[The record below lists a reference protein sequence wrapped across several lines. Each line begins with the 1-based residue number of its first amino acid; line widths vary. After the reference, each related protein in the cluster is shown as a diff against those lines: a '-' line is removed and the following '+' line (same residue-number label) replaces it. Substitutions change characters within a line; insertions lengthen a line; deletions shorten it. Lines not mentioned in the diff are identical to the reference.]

1 MIQYDNLMIP
11 IPANLNLKDG
21 KFVLSKNTKIHS
33 TKSVANLKHY
43 FISYFSENFGVT
55 LESSKEY
62 LIENSINFKLD
73 DTLIKLGPEG
83 YELTIT
89 DEHIDVRSSG
99 EAGIFYGIQ
108 TIKQLLPQ
116 DLDKSALNQEYNGAI
131 PCLIIEDFPRFNWRG
146 FMFDVG
152 RHFHSIDT
160 IKRILDLIS
169 LLKMNVF
176 HWHLT
181 EDQGWRIEIKKYPQ
195 LTEIGSKRKDSKVG
209 GWTSKKYRGKPHEG
223 FYSQEQIK
231 EIVQYAKERFIT
243 IVPEI
248 EMPGHSSAAIAS
260 YPKVS
265 CKNENID
272 VPIKFGIFSDVFCPG
287 KEITFEFLINIL
299 DEVLDLFPSEII
311 HIGGDEVPKKNWK
324 SCSDCKERMEKEGLK
339 KLKELHSYFTK
350 RISDYL
356 KSNGRRTIGWNEIL
370 DEKTDA
376 SVIGQFWAPT
386 GKKQVLKHIRKGG
399 EIIVS
404 NFFRYYLDYN
414 YFVTPLRKTYNF
426 DPIPKGLK
434 KEYYNQIMGVEAPIW
449 TEWVP
454 NTDRLDWQ
462 VFPRLAAVAETAWAL
477 EQNKNYRSFVN
488 RLGKFNQ
495 ILDSMDVKYATLDK
509 VNPKGVK
516 RFINLRRAL
525 KWPDV

>member
-11 IPANLNLKDG
+11 IPANLKLKDG

-43 FISYFSENFGVT
+43 FISYLSKDFGVT

-62 LIENSINFKLD
+62 LVENSINFKLD

-83 YELTIT
+83 YELIIT
-89 DEHIDVRSSG
+89 DDHIDVRSSG

-108 TIKQLLPQ
+108 TIKQLLPR
-116 DLDKSALNQEYNGAI
+116 DGGKSALNQEYNGAI

-152 RHFHSIDT
+152 RHFHSLDT
-160 IKRILDLIS
+160 IKRVLNLIS

-223 FYSQEQIK
+223 FYSQEQVK

-260 YPKVS
+260 YPEVS
-265 CKNENID
+265 CKNKNID

-299 DEVLDLFPSEII
+299 DEILDLFPSEII

-324 SCSDCKERMEKEGLK
+324 SCIDCKRRMEEEGLEK
-339 KLKELHSYFTK
+339 HKELHSYFTE

-356 KSNGRRTIGWNEIL
+356 KSRGRRTIGWNEIL
-370 DEKTDA
+370 DEKTDVD
-376 SVIGQFWAPT
+376 VIGQFWAPT

-399 EIIVS
+399 EIVVS
-404 NFFRYYLDYN
+404 NFFHYYLDYN

-434 KEYYNQIMGVEAPIW
+434 KEHYDQIMGVEAPIW

-454 NTDRLDWQ
+454 NTDRLYWQ
-462 VFPRLAAVAETAWAL
+462 VFPRLAAVAETAWTL
-477 EQNKNYRSFVN
+477 DQNKSYRSFVN

-495 ILDSMDVKYATLDK
+495 ILDSMDVKYASLDE
-509 VNPKGVK
+509 VNPKSVK

-525 KWPDV
+525 KWPEV

>member
-11 IPANLNLKDG
+11 IPANLNFKDG
-21 KFVLSKNTKIHS
+21 KFVFSKNTKIHS
-33 TKSVANLKHY
+33 TESIANLKHY

-55 LESSKEY
+55 LESSKEH
-62 LIENSINFKLD
+62 LIENSINFELD
-73 DTLIKLGPEG
+73 ETLIKLGSEG
-83 YELTIT
+83 YELIIT

-116 DLDKSALNQEYNGAI
+116 DGDKSTLNQEYEGVI
-131 PCLIIEDFPRFNWRG
+131 PCLNIEDFPRFNWRG

-152 RHFHSIDT
+152 RHFHSLNE
-160 IKRILDLIS
+160 IKRVLDLIS

-181 EDQGWRIEIKKYPQ
+181 EDQGWRIEIKKYPK
-195 LTEIGSKRKDSKVG
+195 LTEIGSIRKDSKIG
-209 GWTSKKYRGKPHEG
+209 GWTSKKYRGQPHEG
-223 FYSQEQIK
+223 FYSQEQVK

-260 YPKVS
+260 YPEVS
-265 CKNENID
+265 CKNENIN

-287 KEITFEFLINIL
+287 KEFTFEFLINIL

-324 SCSDCKERMEKEGLK
+324 SCSDCKRRMEEEGLEK
-339 KLKELHSYFTK
+339 YKELHSYFTG

-356 KSNGRRTIGWNEIL
+356 KSKGRRTIGWNEIL
-370 DEKTDA
+370 DEKTDVG
-376 SVIGQFWAPT
+376 VIGQFWAPT
-386 GKKQVLKHIRKGG
+386 GKKKVLKHIRKGG
-399 EIIVS
+399 EIVVS

-426 DPIPKGLK
+426 EPIPRKLK
-434 KEYYNQIMGVEAPIW
+434 KEYHGKIKGVEAPIW

-454 NTDRLDWQ
+454 NTERLDWQ
-462 VFPRLAAVAETAWAL
+462 IFPRLTAVAETAWSL
-477 EQNKNYRSFVN
+477 KQNKNYKSFIF
-488 RLGKFNQ
+488 RLENFNQ
-495 ILDSMDVKYATLDK
+495 ILDSMNINYAKLDE
-509 VNPKGVK
+509 VNPSRLK
-516 RFINLRRAL
+516 RFINRRQAL
-525 KWPDV
+525 KWPEI

>member
-33 TKSVANLKHY
+33 TKSVANLKNY
-43 FISYFSENFGVT
+43 FISYLSKDFGVT
-55 LESSKEY
+55 LESSKEHQV
-62 LIENSINFKLD
+62 ENSINFKLD

-83 YELTIT
+83 YELSIT
-89 DEHIDVRSSG
+89 DDHIDVRSSG

-108 TIKQLLPQ
+108 TIKQLLPR
-116 DLDKSALNQEYNGAI
+116 DGEKSSLNQEYNEVI

-160 IKRILDLIS
+160 IKRVLDLIS

-195 LTEIGSKRKDSKVG
+195 LTEIGSKREDSKVG

-223 FYSQEQIK
+223 FYSQEQVK

-243 IVPEI
+243 IIPEI

-260 YPKVS
+260 YPEVS

-299 DEVLDLFPSEII
+299 DEVLDLFPSAII

-324 SCSDCKERMEKEGLK
+324 SCSDCKGRMEEEGLK
-339 KLKELHSYFTK
+339 KYKELHSYFIK

-370 DEKTDA
+370 DEKTDVG
-376 SVIGQFWAPT
+376 VIGQFWAPT
-386 GKKQVLKHIRKGG
+386 GKKQVLNHIKKGG
-399 EIIVS
+399 EIVVS

-434 KEYYNQIMGVEAPIW
+434 KEYHDQIMGVEAPIW

-462 VFPRLAAVAETAWAL
+462 VFPRLAAVAETAWTL

-488 RLGKFNQ
+488 RLGKFNK
-495 ILDSMDVKYATLDK
+495 ILDSMDVKYASLDE
-509 VNPKGVK
+509 VNPKSVK

-525 KWPDV
+525 KWPEV

>member
-1 MIQYDNLMIP
+1 MIQYNNLMIP
-11 IPANLNLKDG
+11 IPANLNLKGG

-33 TKSVANLKHY
+33 AESVANLKHY

-55 LESSKEY
+55 IESTKEY

-73 DTLIKLGPEG
+73 DTLVKLGPEG

-89 DEHIDVRSSG
+89 GEHIDVRSSG

-108 TIKQLLPQ
+108 TIKQLLLR
-116 DLDKSALNQEYNGAI
+116 DVDKSALNQEYSKAI

-160 IKRILDLIS
+160 IKRALDLIS
-169 LLKMNVF
+169 LLKINVF

-195 LTEIGSKRKDSKVG
+195 LTEIGSKRKDSKIG

-248 EMPGHSSAAIAS
+248 EIPGHSSAAIAS
-260 YPKVS
+260 YPEVS

-287 KEITFEFLINIL
+287 KEITFEFLTNIL
-299 DEVLDLFPSEII
+299 DEVIDLFPSKII

-324 SCSDCKERMEKEGLK
+324 SCFDCKGRMEEEGLEK
-339 KLKELHSYFTK
+339 HKELHSYFTE

-356 KSNGRRTIGWNEIL
+356 KSKGRRTIGWNEIL
-370 DEKTDA
+370 DEKTDVG
-376 SVIGQFWAPT
+376 VIGQFWAPT

-399 EIIVS
+399 EIVVS

-426 DPIPKGLK
+426 DPIPKGLN
-434 KEYYNQIMGVEAPIW
+434 KEYYNQIMGIEAPIW

-462 VFPRLAAVAETAWAL
+462 VFPRLAAVAETAWSL
-477 EQNKNYRSFVN
+477 EQNKNYRSFVK

-495 ILDSMDVKYATLDK
+495 ILDYMNVKYASLDE
-509 VNPKGVK
+509 VNPKGIK

-525 KWPDV
+525 KWPEV